1 MRLLADCIRRRLVG
15 LPVRITPVACRA
27 ASIRQRSCFR
37 MPPRSAVKGSQLV
50 LRRFEVVSLRRVDL
64 VARPVDVEGQH
75 GHCRA
80 ERIRPAT
87 RATLG
92 GSLQRQGNIAG
103 IGPSEDTRLQVQRVA
118 GPGDV
123 LRPSLSLVGH
133 PAVSP
138 GYRFVARIGGGRLET
153 RHRVQRADTR
163 GSVSAHIRGVLTTN
177 VRNRVSDFRSSQVGR
192 KPPTDAFLNSTAWS
206 CTSWAVAQGA
216 NSPHL
221 AVVDPE
227 TAE

>member
-37 MPPRSAVKGSQLV
+37 IPPRPAVKDSQFV
-50 LRRFEVVSLRRVDL
+50 LCRFEAFSLRRVDF

-80 ERIRPAT
+80 ERTRPAT

-123 LRPSLSLVGH
+123 VRPSLSLVGH

-138 GYRFVARIGGGRLET
+138 GVSLCCPHRRWPFRNAAWSSACRYSRKRLCTYPRCLYDQSPEQGNGLPFKPGGPQTAHRCVSEFYCVALHLVGGGP
-153 RHRVQRADTR
+153 R
-163 GSVSAHIRGVLTTN
+163 GKFTPSG
-177 VRNRVSDFRSSQVGR
+177 
-192 KPPTDAFLNSTAWS
+192 S
-206 CTSWAVAQGA
+206 C
-216 NSPHL
+216 
-221 AVVDPE
+221 
-227 TAE
+227 